1 MKTFKTI
8 SEALGI
14 RKTEK
19 EHLEVQ
25 HRFLGIETSTQVNE
39 TVILK
44 NQ

>member
-19 EHLEVQ
+19 EHLKVK
-25 HRFLGIETSTQVNE
+25 HRLLGTETSTQVNK
-39 TVILK
+39 TVVLK